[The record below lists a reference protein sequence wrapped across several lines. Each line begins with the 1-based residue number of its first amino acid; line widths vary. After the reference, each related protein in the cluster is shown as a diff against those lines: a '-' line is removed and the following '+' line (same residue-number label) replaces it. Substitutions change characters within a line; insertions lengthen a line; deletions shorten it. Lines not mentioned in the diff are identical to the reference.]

1 MLLIGLSFT
10 ICPQIMEDGA
20 SEPPTT
26 KQQEGGGQ
34 LSTAR
39 SIFSSSAS
47 CVYVWVSGTI
57 FDVVDSM

>member
-1 MLLIGLSFT
+1 
-10 ICPQIMEDGA
+10 MEDGA